1 MAATRS
7 SVRSSIALYKSE
19 DEIARLVLGD
29 DLKQWK
35 ALAAVLEREGLP
47 RIDPMTGRRFWPAV
61 ERFFFRRHGLSAEI
75 VPSRVDGVE
84 QWQ

>member
-1 MAATRS
+1 MAVRAKTRDLS
-7 SVRSSIALYKSE
+7 SLYKSE

-35 ALAAVLEREGLP
+35 ALAAVWEREGLP

-61 ERFFFRRHGLSAEI
+61 ERFLYRRHGLSSEI
-75 VPSRVDGVE
+75 VPSRVDGIE